1 MSKRYDKLTDQLFEL
16 LETEHGGCEETT
28 CDISCAMSHNFQLWA
43 IELFAGC
50 GASSD
55 EFNRLYEKLPKKKF
69 AKDAEAERVE
79 MCKIENSECPH
90 CNAVTW
96 EPEYVTDSKGFV
108 YCGSC
113 ARRYIRPKTL
123 HFDGAS
129 VVDAGLKS
137 SVEPVAQI
145 VKGNEAIGGLFA
157 ASFEMLQTL
166 RDARATL
173 GIINSSSISLREKK
187 EYALN
192 AHSKV
197 ARLIKKIETGHE
209 GEENEKAA

>member
-1 MSKRYDKLTDQLFEL
+1 MSKRYADTLQRLSEL
-16 LETEHGGCEETT
+16 LQEEHGGCDEST
-28 CDISCAMSHNFQLWA
+28 CDISCAMSHGFYTWG

-55 EFNRLYEKLPKKKF
+55 EFNRLYKKLPKKKF

-79 MCKIENSECPH
+79 MCKIETSECPH

-96 EPEYVTDSKGFV
+96 EPEHVTDAKGFV

-113 ARRYIRPKTL
+113 ARRYIRPKAL
-123 HFDGAS
+123 HFDGDS

-137 SVEPVAQI
+137 SVEAVAQI
-145 VKGNEAIGGLFA
+145 VKGNEALGGLFA
-157 ASFEMLQTL
+157 ASFAMLQTL

-173 GIINSSSISLREKK
+173 GIINSSSISLKEKK
-187 EYALN
+187 QYALN
-192 AHSKV
+192 AHAKV
-197 ARLIKKIETGHE
+197 AALIKEIE
-209 GEENEKAA
+209 KV